1 MFTAKREMLLNPD
14 PEQIARLFIFSR
26 KNIDFQAVMQFV
38 FRLNDKNIHSVTELN
53 LKLLCSLV

>member
-1 MFTAKREMLLNPD
+1 MQNARLFIYGHQSMFTAKREMLLNPD

-38 FRLNDKNIHSVTELN
+38 FRLNDKNIQ
-53 LKLLCSLV
+53 